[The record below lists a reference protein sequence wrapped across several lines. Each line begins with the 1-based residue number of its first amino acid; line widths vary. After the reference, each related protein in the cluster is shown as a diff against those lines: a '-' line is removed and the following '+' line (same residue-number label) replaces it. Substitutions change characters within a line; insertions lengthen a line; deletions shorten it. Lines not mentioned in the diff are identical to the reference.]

1 LTQNIEEGRF
11 ADIGQAD
18 KACFQIRAWPSKH
31 YWWEGF
37 TWRCCSLLPA
47 QEDKDE
53 KQPMT

>member
-1 LTQNIEEGRF
+1 LNTKIEEGRF